1 MRVGAQE
8 CDPDEVS
15 PGCESARYS
24 GVVLQVNIEYNN
36 NRQVFNFNTDRVEY
50 RYTVDHVK
58 ESE

>member
-1 MRVGAQE
+1 MR
-8 CDPDEVS
+8 
-15 PGCESARYS
+15 RYS
-24 GVVLQVNIEYNN
+24 GVVLQGNIGYNN